1 MAMSRTQRR
10 AFQAGP
16 VEGGRQVVDPIA
28 DARWE
33 AFLARASRAN
43 AFHHPA
49 WLELLHRSYGYPIK
63 ALCLVDE
70 AGAILAGLPM
80 AMVGGGLRRPRLAA
94 LPFSDECVPL
104 TVPDGDPTLTAK
116 LTEALDVLRR
126 GLGLALEVRGPLDPT
141 ASPQVVDRYY
151 QHDIALE
158 SDFEAV
164 VARFR
169 RRSQLMRG
177 VRRAEREGLTVER
190 SIDTVALADFY
201 RLHLA
206 TRHRQGVPTQP
217 RSFILRFADLFERGL
232 GFVLTVRDGERPI
245 AAAVFLAFNGSLIYK
260 YGASDASALG
270 KRPNNLLF
278 LEAIRWGCEAGMH
291 TLDLGRTDIGHESL
305 REFKLSWGA
314 EERTLAYHELAH
326 RRREA
331 QSMGLAHRI
340 APLIR
345 SSPPVVGRLVGAALY
360 RYAG

>member
-1 MAMSRTQRR
+1 MSRGQR
-10 AFQAGP
+10 AFRAAP
-16 VEGGRQVVDPIA
+16 ADGGFELVDPIA
-28 DARWE
+28 DGRWE
-33 AFLARASRAN
+33 AFLAQAPGAN

-49 WLELLHRSYGYPIK
+49 WLSLLTRSYGYPIR
-63 ALCLVDE
+63 ACCLVDST
-70 AGAILAGLPM
+70 GAIRAGLPL
-80 AMVGGGLRRPRLAA
+80 ALVGGGLRRPRLAS
-94 LPFSDECVPL
+94 LPFSDECAPL
-104 TVPDGDPTLTAK
+104 TAPADDAALAAELVA
-116 LTEALDVLRR
+116 ALDTLRR
-126 GLGLALEVRGPLDPT
+126 ALGLALEVRGPVAPT
-141 ASPQVVDRYY
+141 TSVQVVDRYH
-151 QHDIALE
+151 QHEIALE
-158 SDFEAV
+158 RDFDAV

-190 SIDTVALADFY
+190 RTDTGALADFY

-217 RSFILRFADLFERGL
+217 RSFILRFAELFERDL
-232 GFVLTVRDGERPI
+232 GFVLVVRDGEQAI
-245 AAAVFLAFNGSLIYK
+245 AAAVFLAFNGTLIYK

-291 TLDLGRTDIGHESL
+291 TLDMGRTDIGHESL

-314 EERTLAYHELAH
+314 EERTLEYHQLADGH
-326 RRREA
+326 REA
-331 QSMGLAHRI
+331 AQGMGLAHKV

-345 SSPPVVGRLVGAALY
+345 RSPPVVGRLVGAALY

>member
-1 MAMSRTQRR
+1 M
-10 AFQAGP
+10 FQAGP
-16 VEGGRQVVDPIA
+16 SEGGTQLVDPIA
-28 DARWE
+28 DPRWD
-33 AFLARASRAN
+33 AFLARAPRAN

-49 WLELLHRSYGYPIK
+49 WLELLRRSYGYPIQ

-70 AGAILAGLPM
+70 AGAIRAGLPI
-80 AMVGGGLRRPRLAA
+80 ALVGGGVRRPRLAS

-104 TVPDGDPTLTAK
+104 TAPTDDPLVIAELTD
-116 LTEALDVLRR
+116 ALDGLRR
-126 GLGLALEVRGPLDPT
+126 RLGLPLEVRGPLAP
-141 ASPQVVDRYY
+141 AAEAQVVDRYH

-158 SDFEAV
+158 PDFDAV
-164 VARFR
+164 VERFR

-190 SIDTVALADFY
+190 RTDAGALADFY

-232 GFVLTVRDGERPI
+232 GFVLVVRDGDRPI
-245 AAAVFLAFNGSLIYK
+245 AAAVFLAFNGTLVYK

-278 LEAIRWGCEAGMH
+278 LEAIRWGCAAGMH

-314 EERTLAYHELAH
+314 EERTLEYHQLAD
-326 RRREA
+326 RRRETEG
-331 QSMGLAHRI
+331 MGLAHRV

-345 SSPPVVGRLVGAALY
+345 RSPPVVGRLVGAALY